1 MRAYIVTTLV
11 GVFAIDENKKIVE
24 FSAFSRNP
32 KEVAEKLKR
41 SEIEILPE
49 EKEIAGRLGRKKIFV
64 IFSNRKEGVKHAEP
78 GNEFENYVREN
89 LRKLAIQKGLIKDD
103 AEYNKFLTQANLEL
117 TKVKIKKAVG
127 ADHLVIHAINS
138 IDELDKSINILVERL
153 REWYGLHFPE
163 MDKII
168 SNHEKF
174 AALVGKFGTREKM
187 DEEELKQFS
196 EQSMG
201 IDIEDEDVKVI
212 QDIANQILQLYK
224 LREKIST
231 YIEKS
236 LKKIAPNFSELAG
249 SQLAA
254 KLIAKSG
261 GLDRLARMPS
271 STIQLLGAE
280 KALFRFLHG
289 HGKSP
294 RHGLIFSHPLIQN
307 APDSERGK
315 IARTLAAKLSI
326 AAKLDFYNG
335 EYKAPQMKKELEE
348 RVKEILSSKK

>member
-1 MRAYIVTTLV
+1 MRAYIVNTLI
-11 GVFAIDENKKIVE
+11 GVFAIDENKKVLDFKE
-24 FSAFSRNP
+24 FPKNP
-32 KEVAEKLKR
+32 KEAAEKLKR

-64 IFSNRKEGVKHAEP
+64 VFSNRKEGVRHAEP

-89 LRKLAIQKGLIKDD
+89 LRKLAIQRGLVKDD
-103 AEYNKFLTQANLEL
+103 SEYNKFLTQVNLEL
-117 TKVKIKKAVG
+117 TKVRIKKAVG
-127 ADHLVIHAINS
+127 ADHLIIHAINS

-168 SNHEKF
+168 QSHEKF
-174 AALVGKFGTREKM
+174 ATIVAKFGTREKI
-187 DEEELKQFS
+187 DEEGLKQFS

-201 IDIEDEDVKVI
+201 VDIEDEDVKVI

-224 LREKIST
+224 LREKISV

-236 LKKIAPNFSELAG
+236 LKKIAPNFSEIAG
-249 SQLAA
+249 PQLAA
-254 KLIAKSG
+254 KLIAKAG
-261 GLDRLARMPS
+261 GLDKLSRMPS

-280 KALFRFLHG
+280 KALFRYLHG

-307 APDSERGK
+307 APDAERGK

-326 AAKLDFYNG
+326 ASKLDFYKG

-348 RVKEILSSKK
+348 RVKEILSSRK